1 VEHGV
6 PREADA
12 VNAKLPLDRTLR
24 TPSGRPVIL
33 PELETLISLWR
44 RERAATRARFA
55 EVRRGMT
62 LAERVARGLA
72 LADLQV
78 VDVEPAPGGRLLLW
92 ATPRKPVQD
101 PDDVRIGQGD
111 PVRLWFHDP
120 DEPGALRAV
129 VARRQGLRLALMADV
144 EADEHLERLED
155 GGFRLDLDAPET
167 TFDRGDRALRR
178 FADARPGTPEGYF
191 TEVLFGHRAPR
202 FGGAGVSGPLRDA
215 SLNAR
220 QREAVERALRSE
232 DVALVHGPPGTGKTR
247 TLVEIIVQSV
257 ARGERVLATAASNGA
272 VDNLGLRLV
281 RAGLDVVRLGHPAR
295 VAAALESV
303 SLEAR
308 LAGTEASQLAR
319 RWNAEATALRHRVAA
334 RSSRG
339 ATDREARRAAFQE
352 ARRLQQDAR
361 RHLDAAQQ
369 AIVENAQVVLATA
382 AGAEATV
389 LGDRVFDVVVLDEAT
404 QSPDPISLVAL
415 QRARRVVLAGDPRQL
430 PPTVVDLEAARD
442 GLGRTLF
449 ERLAERRPEALVR
462 LREQHR
468 MHAALM
474 AFPSD
479 SMYDG
484 DLEAAPAVA
493 GHVLTDLPGVAEDPL
508 RPGPFVFIDTAG
520 TGWTESKTESDPST
534 FNPQQAARTI
544 SEVRRLLARGL
555 PARDIAVIT
564 PYEAQARRL
573 REGLREARAAGLEV
587 GTVDAFQGREK
598 EAVVVDLVRSNEAG
612 ELGFLNDVRRLN
624 VALTRARRFLLVI
637 GDGAT
642 LGGHPYHQ
650 SFVEHAEST
659 GAWLSAWADDGEPGP
674 EIVSVA

>member
-1 VEHGV
+1 V
-6 PREADA
+6 P
-12 VNAKLPLDRTLR
+12 V
-24 TPSGRPVIL
+24 
-33 PELETLISLWR
+33 PELETLSALWR
-44 RERAATRARFA
+44 KERLATRARFA

-62 LAERVARGLA
+62 LAERVSRGLA
-72 LADLQV
+72 LVDLQV

-92 ATPRKPVQD
+92 ATPRKATQD

-129 VARRQGLRLALMADV
+129 VARRQGLRLGLMAEID
-144 EADEHLERLED
+144 ADETLERLED

-178 FADARPGTPEGYF
+178 FSEARPGTALGYF
-191 TEVLFGHRAPR
+191 AEVLFGLRAPR
-202 FGGAGVSGPLRDA
+202 FGGAGADPPRDRALDGPQL
-215 SLNAR
+215 
-220 QREAVERALRSE
+220 EAVDRALRAE

-247 TLVEIIVQSV
+247 TLVEIIAQAV
-257 ARGERVLATAASNGA
+257 ARGERVLATGASNGA
-272 VDNLGLRLV
+272 VDNLGLRLH

-334 RSSRG
+334 RSARG
-339 ATDREARRAAFQE
+339 GTDREARREAFQE

-369 AIVENAQVVLATA
+369 AIIDHAQVVLATA
-382 AGAEATV
+382 AGSEAAV
-389 LGDRVFDVVVLDEAT
+389 LGDRTFDLVVLDEAT

-415 QRARRVVLAGDPRQL
+415 QRARRAVLAGDPCQL
-430 PPTVVDLEAARD
+430 PPTVIDLEAARA

-449 ERLAERRPEALVR
+449 ERLAERRAETLTR
-462 LREQHR
+462 LRVQHR
-468 MHAALM
+468 MHAAIM
-474 AFPSD
+474 AFPSA
-479 SMYDG
+479 SMYEG
-484 DLEAAPAVA
+484 RLEAAPDVA
-493 GHVLTDLPGVAEDPL
+493 TRVLTDLAGVAEDPL
-508 RPGPFVFIDTAG
+508 RPGPFVFVDTAG
-520 TGWTESKTESDPST
+520 TGWTESKNEADPST
-534 FNPQQAARTI
+534 FNPLQAARTI
-544 SEVRRLLARGL
+544 REVRRLLARGL
-555 PARDIAVIT
+555 SARDIAVIT

-598 EAVVVDLVRSNEAG
+598 EAIVVDLVRSNEAG
-612 ELGFLNDVRRLN
+612 ELGFLADVRRLN
-624 VALTRARRFLLVI
+624 VAFTRARRFLLVI

-650 SFVEHAEST
+650 AFVEHAEST
-659 GAWLSAWADDGEPGP
+659 GAWLSAWSDDGEPGP
-674 EIVSVA
+674 EIVPVAPPVR

>member
-1 VEHGV
+1 
-6 PREADA
+6 
-12 VNAKLPLDRTLR
+12 VN
-24 TPSGRPVIL
+24 I
-33 PELETLISLWR
+33 PELETLIHLWR
-44 RERAATRARFA
+44 RERLATRARFA

-62 LAERVARGLA
+62 LSERVARGLA
-72 LADLQV
+72 MTDLQV

-92 ATPRKPVQD
+92 TTPRKAVVD

-120 DEPGALRAV
+120 DEPGAPRAV
-129 VARRQGLRLALMADV
+129 VARRQGLRLALMA
-144 EADEHLERLED
+144 EIETDEQLERLED
-155 GGFRLDLDAPET
+155 GGFKLDLDAPET

-178 FADARPGTPEGYF
+178 FVDARPGTPAGYF
-191 TEVLFGHRAPR
+191 TEVLFGHRTPR
-202 FGGAGVSGPLRDA
+202 FGGTGAPARLRDTA
-215 SLNAR
+215 LNDP
-220 QREAVERALRSE
+220 QRAAVDCALRSE

-247 TLVEIIVQSV
+247 TLVEIIAQAV
-257 ARGERVLATAASNGA
+257 ARGERVLATGASNGA

-295 VAAALESV
+295 VSAALEAV

-308 LAGTEASQLAR
+308 LAGTEAAALAR

-334 RSSRG
+334 RSARG
-339 ATDREARRAAFQE
+339 STDRESRRAAFQE

-369 AIVENAQVVLATA
+369 AIIEHAHVVLATA
-382 AGAEATV
+382 AGSEAAV
-389 LGDRVFDVVVLDEAT
+389 LGDRIFDLVVIDEAT

-415 QRARRVVLAGDPRQL
+415 QRARRAVLAGDPCQL
-430 PPTVVDLEAARD
+430 PPTVIDPEAARE

-462 LREQHR
+462 LRVQHR
-468 MHAALM
+468 MHAAIM
-474 AFPSD
+474 AFPSA
-479 SMYDG
+479 SLYDG
-484 DLEAAPAVA
+484 ALLAAPEVA
-493 GHVLTDLPGVAEDPL
+493 AHVLADLPGVAEDPL

-520 TGWTESKTESDPST
+520 TGFTESKTEADPST
-534 FNPQQAARTI
+534 FNPQQAARTVR
-544 SEVRRLLARGL
+544 EVRRLLARGL
-555 PARDIAVIT
+555 PPRDIAVIT

-573 REGLREARAAGLEV
+573 REGLRDARAAGLEV

-598 EAVVVDLVRSNEAG
+598 EAVVVDLVRSNDTG

-642 LGGHPYHQ
+642 LGGHPYYRA
-650 SFVEHAEST
+650 FVAHAEST

-674 EIVSVA
+674 EIVPVA